1 PLSVSPAPL
10 RFYCP
15 GHHRHLHSFPTR
27 RSSDLKFVQL
37 TPPED
42 EPATGQLSDGDV
54 IATSN
59 SRTATDIEQVLG
71 ALSLLLN
78 GGGVDQLDRKSTRL
92 NSSHVKISYAVFCL
106 KKKKHDKKR

>member
-78 GGGVDQLDRKSTRL
+78 GGGVDQLQPIVAELRTVTDGREEELTQTLRSADEL
-92 NSSHVKISYAVFCL
+92 IG
-106 KKKKHDKKR
+106 